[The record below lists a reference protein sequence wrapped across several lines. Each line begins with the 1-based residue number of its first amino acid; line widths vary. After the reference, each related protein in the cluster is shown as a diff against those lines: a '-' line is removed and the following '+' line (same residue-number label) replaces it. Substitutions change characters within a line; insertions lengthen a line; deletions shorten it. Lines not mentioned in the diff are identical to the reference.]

1 MRSGIPGRSAVGYD
15 RSDDAG
21 ASAKG
26 SVLLMT
32 TFREASGNL
41 LASEADALVNTV
53 NVVGVMGKGIALQF
67 KRAYPANFEAYE
79 AACKQQQVRL
89 GEMFVFDAGQLMRPR
104 WIINFP
110 TKGHWRSNSRLADV
124 ASGLDDLRR
133 VIVELGI
140 TAMAVPPLGCGN
152 GGLNWADVLPLIHSK
167 LDGLDVEV
175 TVYPPAAVPAVA
187 TMPVATTR
195 PILTPGKAALVGMVD
210 R

>member
-1 MRSGIPGRSAVGYD
+1 
-15 RSDDAG
+15 
-21 ASAKG
+21 
-26 SVLLMT
+26 
-32 TFREASGNL
+32 
-41 LASEADALVNTV
+41 
-53 NVVGVMGKGIALQF
+53 
-67 KRAYPANFEAYE
+67 
-79 AACKQQQVRL
+79 
-89 GEMFVFDAGQLMRPR
+89 MRPR